1 MRGDNW
7 HLLKT
12 AHIMLLMKKDCA
24 MLSSEFRPISL
35 MHKAAKITCKIL
47 ANHLAPELQRMISA
61 SQSTFIKG
69 HSIHDN
75 FLYVQIIIKEAH
87 SKRLPLVFLK
97 QDIAKAFNLV
107 RWGYLFDVMRGFGF
121 GQCWIDLMAIM
132 LSSSSSHV
140 MINDSP
146 GDPFEHRRDLRQGDP
161 LSPMLELV
169 KPWKG
174 KLLNRS
180 GRLQLVNSVLTAIA
194 I

>member
-1 MRGDNW
+1 
-7 HLLKT
+7 
-12 AHIMLLMKKDCA
+12 
-24 MLSSEFRPISL
+24 
-35 MHKAAKITCKIL
+35 
-47 ANHLAPELQRMISA
+47 
-61 SQSTFIKG
+61 
-69 HSIHDN
+69 
-75 FLYVQIIIKEAH
+75 
-87 SKRLPLVFLK
+87 
-97 QDIAKAFNLV
+97 
-107 RWGYLFDVMRGFGF
+107 MRGFGF

-140 MINDSP
+140 MINGSP